1 MAKKLFHWLY
11 GGTSDLKN
19 SLSLVANNDA
29 SVLANSSRHSNQQS
43 AFQVGDPNTANSSAT
58 YYAQGGNLSNVGTG
72 DMTVA
77 FWWKPGTRSF
87 VSNPH
92 MNVRTLFNFGP
103 IQIANNP
110 PSGMSESS
118 FDLRAYFKYDDGGG
132 NAVNLAKTWRLDLTG
147 SPWIHIYA
155 SRIDGVF
162 SFVLSD
168 VNGNVLTDTSN
179 ASTTWTSSLYQGV
192 VYDSVV
198 ATPRV
203 LIGGNF
209 AVSKSPY
216 GLYDDIFLLTDHG
229 VAYDDLLTHEY
240 GFHKINPILNSYYVN
255 PQYIVDG
262 SGDTVD
268 VSWDIDWF
276 GPGQGLFQN
285 SATMFITETGT
296 GIPVTNFNLADPDS
310 GTYQDTPTESRKYQL
325 RYSHYYGDGE
335 VDIYSYVGTVP
346 VIDSFSSSHESATN
360 GTSVTLSWNTT
371 NSTSLSLLKYVGG
384 LLTNTETVTG
394 LVSKSVTISETVS
407 YKLRATNSYGSVD
420 SSSVEIQ
427 LSQGGNNMSK
437 ISAGAAGLVLQ
448 KGMVTSSVELGASL
462 MVSGVG
468 GGSDLALNVAL
479 ASLSSSVVAS
489 DAAVAAEAARA
500 LTAEAAIQAD
510 VDQNE
515 SDADAAIAAEETR
528 ALAAEAA
535 LQADVDGNEAD
546 ADAAIAAVAADL
558 VSEAAT
564 ARAAESANAAAIVA
578 EAATAR
584 AAEAALQADVD
595 QNESD
600 ADAAIAAVAADLVS
614 EAATARGAESA
625 NATAISAEATR
636 ALAAEAAL
644 QADVDQNE
652 SDADA
657 AIAAEETRALAAEA
671 ALQADVD
678 GNEADADAAIAA
690 VAADLVS
697 EAATARAAESANAAA
712 IVAEAATARAAEAAL
727 QADVDQNESDAD
739 AAIAA
744 VAADLVSEAATARAA
759 ESANAAAIVA
769 EAATARAAESALQ
782 ADVDG
787 NEADADALFDKHET
801 SIGLAADGGFPGF
814 ALSSYMAA
822 ATDLMDGMTKLD
834 VEVAANAFGVTT
846 NQADIATET
855 ARAMAAELVLTND
868 LGTEVARAIAAEN
881 ANSLAISNEVADR
894 VADVSAEEGRAM
906 AAEIANLNAISAEES
921 RAIAAEGLLDV
932 RQTIMESTFA
942 FTGDGAGGGILLLT
956 DQGLGGD
963 VVALTF
969 AVDNGVKMLTIS

>member
-584 AAEAALQADVD
+584 AAE
-595 QNESD
+595 
-600 ADAAIAAVAADLVS
+600 
-614 EAATARGAESA
+614 
-625 NATAISAEATR
+625 
-636 ALAAEAAL
+636 
-644 QADVDQNE
+644 
-652 SDADA
+652 
-657 AIAAEETRALAAEA
+657 
-671 ALQADVD
+671 
-678 GNEADADAAIAA
+678 
-690 VAADLVS
+690 
-697 EAATARAAESANAAA
+697 
-712 IVAEAATARAAEAAL
+712 
-727 QADVDQNESDAD
+727 
-739 AAIAA
+739 
-744 VAADLVSEAATARAA
+744 
-759 ESANAAAIVA
+759 
-769 EAATARAAESALQ
+769 SALQ

-881 ANSLAISNEVADR
+881 ANSLAISNEVVDR

>member
-584 AAEAALQADVD
+584 AAE
-595 QNESD
+595 
-600 ADAAIAAVAADLVS
+600 
-614 EAATARGAESA
+614 
-625 NATAISAEATR
+625 
-636 ALAAEAAL
+636 
-644 QADVDQNE
+644 
-652 SDADA
+652 
-657 AIAAEETRALAAEA
+657 
-671 ALQADVD
+671 
-678 GNEADADAAIAA
+678 
-690 VAADLVS
+690 
-697 EAATARAAESANAAA
+697 
-712 IVAEAATARAAEAAL
+712 
-727 QADVDQNESDAD
+727 
-739 AAIAA
+739 
-744 VAADLVSEAATARAA
+744 
-759 ESANAAAIVA
+759 
-769 EAATARAAESALQ
+769 SALQ